1 MVKRESGGK
10 PPSAAKAARI
20 QEDLAKT
27 LSRFV
32 RNACEGEAR
41 SSRTVGEINDLRCTM
56 PYVSQTALA
65 SIIRYSREHGGLPSA
80 AADRREIR
88 YARDVTTIKNETPY
102 GPLHRSVQI
111 ALAGAGGGASV
122 EIQDPWAMLFCAA
135 GESGWFSE
143 LLRYTFEKHPC
154 SPGAP
159 WHFVLYT
166 DEVTPGNALAARN
179 ERKAQVLYWSIF
191 EFDAY
196 LSNERAW
203 FTLAVLKS
211 KESKKARTRPIISC

>member
-1 MVKRESGGK
+1 MVQRESGGT
-10 PPSAAKAARI
+10 PSAPSAAKAARI

-41 SSRTVGEINDLRCTM
+41 SSRTVWEINDLRCTM
-56 PYVSQTALA
+56 PYVSQTAFA

-88 YARDVTTIKNETPY
+88 YARDATTIKKETPY

-122 EIQDPWAMLFCAA
+122 IP
-135 GESGWFSE
+135 
-143 LLRYTFEKHPC
+143 
-154 SPGAP
+154 
-159 WHFVLYT
+159 
-166 DEVTPGNALAARN
+166 TPGPQSYGAHLRPQEMHTRMLAARP
-179 ERKAQVLYWSIF
+179 RGSI
-191 EFDAY
+191 
-196 LSNERAW
+196 
-203 FTLAVLKS
+203 
-211 KESKKARTRPIISC
+211 

>member
-1 MVKRESGGK
+1 MSTLQSLIGSIQGVRAQFTRGSMVKRESGGT
-10 PPSAAKAARI
+10 PSAPSTAKAARI

-41 SSRTVGEINDLRCTM
+41 ASRNVGEINDLRYTM

-88 YARDVTTIKNETPY
+88 YARDVTTVKNETPF

-111 ALAGAGGGASV
+111 ALAGAGGG
-122 EIQDPWAMLFCAA
+122 QRGGPRPM
-135 GESGWFSE
+135 G
-143 LLRYTFEKHPC
+143 H
-154 SPGAP
+154 
-159 WHFVLYT
+159 
-166 DEVTPGNALAARN
+166 
-179 ERKAQVLYWSIF
+179 
-191 EFDAY
+191 
-196 LSNERAW
+196 
-203 FTLAVLKS
+203 AVLCS
-211 KESKKARTRPIISC
+211 RGVRVVFGAAPVHV